1 MSGDHAKDGLPPADV
16 PDPTVAFTA
25 VEAAEA
31 SGTTPAVEMARPFIL
46 TGRHVARVD
55 SCRCPDC
62 KYGRRPGNDAVLY
75 AGEDAMLLMINS
87 AIRDGRYEDTRA
99 DYERRLHSVH
109 ADFDAAW
116 HHARRTLEPAIRA
129 WQRWRAAEDAKQ
141 VAA

>member
-31 SGTTPAVEMARPFIL
+31 SGTTPAVETARPFIL
-46 TGRHVARVD
+46 TGPDVPRVD

-75 AGEDAMLLMINS
+75 AGPDAVMLLIHS
-87 AIRDGRYEDTRA
+87 AIRDGRYED
-99 DYERRLHSVH
+99 VH
-109 ADFDAAW
+109 AYADEAEHAIAAKFDASERN
-116 HHARRTLEPAIRA
+116 ARRTLAPAIRA
-129 WQRWRAAEDAKQ
+129 WQRADAARKQ